1 MLVIVKIKIKIIKK
15 IFFWCNRCKKNQKK
29 SEPHSHIANFKVW
42 E

>member
-1 MLVIVKIKIKIIKK
+1 MLVIVIIKIKII
-15 IFFWCNRCKKNQKK
+15 IFFFGVIDAKKKLKK

>member
-1 MLVIVKIKIKIIKK
+1 MLVIVIIKIKIIFFFGVIDAKK
-15 IFFWCNRCKKNQKK
+15 KLKK